1 MKLWHRYNGLIIP
14 VLVVAMLTIWP
25 VITGRPANRESAFTI
40 LKAVA
45 LASSLNILLGY
56 TGYVSFGH
64 IVFYGFGG
72 YMGIYFLTE
81 HGWSIWASML
91 AGGIASGLL
100 AFLLGSAILRLRG
113 AYFALATIGINEAM
127 KAFINNFDKLA
138 EGMSQLLVKLV
149 ESMSRLLLNL
159 GAGEAF
165 VDSLGETSL
174 KIIDILIPRLGGPTG
189 ITLNFSVYKAYG
201 GAAEA
206 LQMSFYIGAGLALLA
221 LVMSYIVRTS
231 KFGLGLLAIRENE
244 DAAEVMGVV
253 TPRVK
258 TWAYVLSAIIPGMI
272 GVLFF
277 FKNGNVEPHDAFP
290 LHASIELLVMVMLG
304 GQGTVLGPILGAFAY
319 QGMRGYLVTSPV
331 FKDIQLSVSG
341 ALLLMIVLFIPAGAI
356 GWLRHRIPSLR
367 RVLA

>member
-1 MKLWHRYNGLIIP
+1 MKPWNRYIGLILP
-14 VLVVAMLTIWP
+14 VLVVAALTLWP
-25 VITGRPANRESAFTI
+25 VITGNAANSERVFTI
-40 LKAVA
+40 LKAIA

-72 YMGIYFLTE
+72 YVGIFLLTE
-81 HGWSIWASML
+81 KGWSLWTALL
-91 AGGIASGLL
+91 AGGIASGIL

-127 KAFINNFDKLA
+127 RALVNNLELF
-138 EGMSQLLVKLV
+138 
-149 ESMSRLLLNL
+149 
-159 GAGEAF
+159 
-165 VDSLGETSL
+165 
-174 KIIDILIPRLGGPTG
+174 GGPTG
-189 ITLNFSVYKAYG
+189 ITINFSVYKAYG
-201 GAAEA
+201 GFAQA
-206 LQMSFYIGAGLALLA
+206 LQTSFYVGAGLAMLSLI
-221 LVMSYIVRTS
+221 LSYIVRSS

-253 TPRVK
+253 APNAK

-277 FKNGNVEPHDAFP
+277 FKNGNVEPPDAFP

-319 QGMRGYLVTSPV
+319 QGMRGYLVTSPI

-356 GWLRHRIPSLR
+356 GWLRHRLPPLR
-367 RVLA
+367 RVFA

>member
-1 MKLWHRYNGLIIP
+1 MKTWQRYRGVILP
-14 VLVVAMLTIWP
+14 ALVVAVLVLWP
-25 VITGRPANRESAFTI
+25 AVTGKAASRESAFTI

-72 YMGIYFLTE
+72 YVGLFLLTE
-81 HGWSIWASML
+81 YEWSLWSAIL
-91 AGGIASGLL
+91 AGGLAAGLL

-127 KAFINNFDKLA
+127 KAFINN
-138 EGMSQLLVKLV
+138 
-149 ESMSRLLLNL
+149 
-159 GAGEAF
+159 
-165 VDSLGETSL
+165 
-174 KIIDILIPRLGGPTG
+174 IPLFGGPTG

-201 GAAEA
+201 GAAQA
-206 LQMSFYIGAGLALLA
+206 LQTSFYVAAGLALLA
-221 LVMSYIVRTS
+221 ILLSHTVRTS

-244 DAAEVMGVV
+244 DAAEVMGVFA
-253 TPRVK
+253 PRAK
-258 TWAYVLSAIIPGMI
+258 TWAYVLSAVIPGMI

-290 LHASIELLVMVMLG
+290 LHSSIELLVMVMLG

-319 QGMRGYLVTSPV
+319 QGMRGFLVTSTF

-341 ALLLMIVLFIPAGAI
+341 ALLLVIVLFIPAGAI
-356 GWLRHRIPSLR
+356 GWLRHRMPALR